1 MGSSAKAHRQIVHA
15 IVSLEAVLKPI
26 NGVTTM
32 NASIPEDTLKMIGV
46 EKTTSFEVT
55 LKDIKRFAQAIDD
68 PNPLYSDQADM
79 AISDSHEM
87 VAPPLFCQAFAFED
101 VPLSALPP
109 DGAPVEINIPLP
121 VEKAVGGGSVFEI
134 DGPVRPGDRITAKSR
149 VSDVFTKTGRS
160 GLLYFVIVE
169 TSFFN
174 QHDQRVARETAT
186 FIKR

>member
-1 MGSSAKAHRQIVHA
+1 
-15 IVSLEAVLKPI
+15 
-26 NGVTTM
+26 M
-32 NASIPEDTLKMIGV
+32 NATIPEETLKMIGA
-46 EKTTSFEVT
+46 EKTTTFDVT

-68 PNPLYSDQADM
+68 PNPLYADETDLSL
-79 AISDSHEM
+79 SDSHEM

-101 VPLSALPP
+101 VPLRELPP
-109 DGAPVEINIPLP
+109 DGAPVEINISLP

-149 VSDVFTKTGRS
+149 VSDVYTKTGRS
-160 GLLYFVIVE
+160 GLLYFVVVE

-174 QHDQRVARETAT
+174 QHEQRVARETAT